1 VNTAVITLAAPVAAA
16 FPEAEIRLV
25 VVSGLD
31 NTEPW
36 PEAGQVRAEAEA
48 AVAAG
53 TISADPAVNESVA
66 SWQEA
71 YRAFGTNPKRSRP
84 SVDALLRRVTR
95 SGVLPRISPA
105 VDAYNA
111 VSVLSSLPAGAFDL
125 DRVRGDVEIRLAGDR
140 DRFEPLGEPGEWEDT
155 RPGEVVYADADSV
168 LTRHWNHRDCHR
180 TMLRPD
186 SRNAVFI
193 LERAS
198 GAVPS
203 ERLDRAVARLA
214 AILAAHADAMRTFVL
229 SPGRPTAELTSVAAS

>member
-1 VNTAVITLAAPVAAA
+1 MTLITLTGPVAAA

-25 VVSGLD
+25 VAHGLD
-31 NTEPW
+31 NTTPW
-36 PEAGQVRAEAEA
+36 PETEQVRAEAEA

-53 TISADPAVNESVA
+53 TVSADPAVNGSVA

-84 SVDALLRRVTR
+84 SVDALLRRVTK

-105 VDAYNA
+105 VDAYNS

-125 DRVRGDVEIRLAGDR
+125 DRVRGDIEIRLAVEG

-155 RPGEVVYADADSV
+155 RPGEVIYADRDSV

-180 TMLRPD
+180 TMLRAD
-186 SRNAVFI
+186 SRNAIFI

-198 GAVPS
+198 GKVPS
-203 ERLDRAVARLA
+203 ERLDQAVARLA
-214 AILAAHADAMRTFVL
+214 AILAAHADTVRTCTL
-229 SPGRPTAELTSVAAS
+229 SPARPTAELGSVAGG

>member
-1 VNTAVITLAAPVAAA
+1 MTAITLTAPVAAA
-16 FPEAEIRLV
+16 FPEAEIRLAV
-25 VVSGLD
+25 AYGLD
-31 NTEPW
+31 NTVPW
-36 PEAGQVRAEAEA
+36 PETDQVRAEAET

-53 TISADPAVNESVA
+53 TVSADPDVNESVA

-84 SVDALLRRVTR
+84 SVDALLRRVTK

-125 DRVRGDVEIRLAGDR
+125 DRVRGDIEIRLAAEG

-155 RPGEVVYADADSV
+155 RPGEVIYADRNSV

-180 TMLRPD
+180 TMLRPE
-186 SRNAVFI
+186 SRNAIFI

-198 GAVPS
+198 GKVPS
-203 ERLDRAVARLA
+203 GRLETAVARLA
-214 AILAAHADAMRTFVL
+214 AILAAHAGTVRTHTL
-229 SPGRPTAELTSVAAS
+229 SPARPTAGLESVAGG

>member
-1 VNTAVITLAAPVAAA
+1 M
-16 FPEAEIRLV
+16 
-25 VVSGLD
+25 S
-31 NTEPW
+31 EPK
-36 PEAGQVRAEAEA
+36 GA
-48 AVAAG
+48 AVPGLTSEERARREGAAIKRPG
-53 TISADPAVNESVA
+53 GERANTESVA

-84 SVDALLRRVTR
+84 SVDALLRRVTK

-111 VSVLSSLPAGAFDL
+111 VSVLSSLPAGAFDQ
-125 DRVRGDVEIRLAGDR
+125 DRVRGDVEIRLARAG

-186 SRNAVFI
+186 SRNGIFI

-198 GAVPS
+198 GKVPS
-203 ERLDRAVARLA
+203 ERLDQAVARLA
-214 AILAAHADAMRTFVL
+214 AILAGHAGTVRISVL
-229 SPGRPTAELTSVAAS
+229 SPGQPTAELRSGAGH

>member
-1 VNTAVITLAAPVAAA
+1 MTLITLTGPVAAE

-25 VVSGLD
+25 VAYGLD
-31 NTEPW
+31 NTVPW
-36 PEAGQVRAEAEA
+36 PEADQVRAEAEA

-53 TISADPAVNESVA
+53 TVSADPAVNESVA
-66 SWQEA
+66 SWQDA

-84 SVDALLRRVTR
+84 SVDALLRRVTK

-105 VDAYNA
+105 VDAYNS

-125 DRVRGDVEIRLAGDR
+125 DRVHGDIEIRLAAEG
-140 DRFEPLGEPGEWEDT
+140 DRFEPLGEPGQWEDT
-155 RPGEVVYADADSV
+155 RPGEVIYADRDSV

-186 SRNAVFI
+186 SRNAIFI

-198 GAVPS
+198 GTLPS
-203 ERLDRAVARLA
+203 GRLDQAVRRLA
-214 AILAAHADAMRTFVL
+214 AILATHADTVRTHTL
-229 SPGRPTAELTSVAAS
+229 SAAHPTAELASVAGR